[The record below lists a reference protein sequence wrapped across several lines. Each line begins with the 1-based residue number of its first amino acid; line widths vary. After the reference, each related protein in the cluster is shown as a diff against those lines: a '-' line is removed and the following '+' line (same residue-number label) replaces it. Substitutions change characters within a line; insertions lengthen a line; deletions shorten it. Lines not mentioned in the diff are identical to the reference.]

1 MKKVYGYAL
10 ALVATLTFG
19 GALATSANAADD
31 DSATSTPAVTNSAN
45 SDKSVAATPGETVT
59 GTGDNTGNT
68 GAAAGT
74 GDNTRKCLSQ
84 MITAIMSLV
93 CSKIRKQ

>member
-45 SDKSVAATPGETVT
+45 SDKSVAATPAEWFDYFFISILGRLVKLEILRSRLRTSKCVT
-59 GTGDNTGNT
+59 SVRRG
-68 GAAAGT
+68 
-74 GDNTRKCLSQ
+74 
-84 MITAIMSLV
+84 
-93 CSKIRKQ
+93 